1 MATNTLASLKFTT
14 AKKPTQVSPVQ
25 IRRNK
30 LIGRLEEQI
39 NFGRAFAE
47 GRTYAPTKLM
57 VVTDEVTGEQ
67 RSVQTPKRVKTWF
80 WNTANGKLALT
91 IKYGSKILDVSGGK
105 NKPTIE
111 IDSVSQLVPTLLLIQ
126 AAVAD
131 GELDEAIEKA
141 GKALREGFEK

>member
-1 MATNTLASLKFTT
+1 MATSTLASLKFTT

-30 LIGRLEEQI
+30 LIVRLEDQL
-39 NFGRAFAE
+39 NLARAFAE

-57 VVTDEVTGEQ
+57 VVTDDATGEQ

-80 WNTANGKLALT
+80 WNTADGKLALT
-91 IKYGSKILDVSGGK
+91 IKYGSKILDISGKGK
-105 NKPTIE
+105 STIE
-111 IDSVSQLVPTLLLIQ
+111 VANVSQLVATLELVRN
-126 AAVAD
+126 AVAD

>member
-1 MATNTLASLKFTT
+1 MATSTLASLKFTT

-30 LIGRLEEQI
+30 LIGRLAEQI
-39 NFGRAFAE
+39 EVGKAFAD

-57 VVTDEVTGEQ
+57 VVTDEATGEQ

-80 WNTANGKLALT
+80 WNTVDGKLALT
-91 IKYGSKILDVSGGK
+91 IKYGSKILDISGKG
-105 NKPTIE
+105 KPTIE
-111 IDSVSQLVPTLLLIQ
+111 VASASQLVPTLELIKT
-126 AAVAD
+126 AVAD

>member
-1 MATNTLASLKFTT
+1 MATSTLASLKFTA

-30 LIGRLEEQI
+30 LIGRLAEQI
-39 NFGRAFAE
+39 EMAKAFAE

-67 RSVQTPKRVKTWF
+67 RSVQTPKRAKAWF
-80 WNTANGKLALT
+80 WNTADGKLALT
-91 IKYGSKILDVSGGK
+91 IKYGSKVLDISSKGR
-105 NKPTIE
+105 PTIE
-111 IDSVSQLVPTLLLIQ
+111 IGNVSQLVPTIQLIQ
-126 AAVAD
+126 TAVAD